1 MRAKIKSNTMVFS
14 SAMGHAKMIQR
25 LFNTET
31 QAGLLALAPLFLVT
45 SSLYVG
51 FSTGLIIVV
60 LISALASIIYFLR
73 NLIPSQQRLAVILVI
88 SVSVMLM
95 ARMLLHA
102 EAFSIADKIGV
113 FLPLVLMN
121 SLVLSINEHMF
132 SMQDFK
138 SVINY
143 ILSVGIVIL
152 SFFIVFGFLREL
164 VDNFSIFTSPAG
176 CFFLSGLLFAGINF
190 FKDNKLIFK

>member
-1 MRAKIKSNTMVFS
+1 MRAEIKSNRIAIS
-14 SAMGHAKMIQR
+14 SAMGHAMMIQR

-31 QAGLLALAPLFLVT
+31 QSGLLALAPLFLVA

-60 LISALASIIYFLR
+60 LIFVLASIIYFLR

-88 SVSVMLM
+88 SVSVMLI

-102 EAFSIADKIGV
+102 EAYSIADKIGL

-121 SLVLSINEHMF
+121 SLVLSINEQMF
-132 SMQDFK
+132 SMQDFQ
-138 SVINY
+138 SAMSYTFRIGLV
-143 ILSVGIVIL
+143 LL
-152 SFFIVFGFLREL
+152 FFFTVFGFLREL
-164 VDNFSIFTSPAG
+164 FDIFSIFTKPAG
-176 CFFLSGLLFAGINF
+176 CFLLSGFIFATINF
-190 FKDNKLIFK
+190 FKSN

>member
-1 MRAKIKSNTMVFS
+1 MRAEIKSNRIAIS
-14 SAMGHAKMIQR
+14 SAMGHAMMIQR

-31 QAGLLALAPLFLVT
+31 QSGLLALAPLFLVA

-60 LISALASIIYFLR
+60 LISVLASIIYFLR

-88 SVSVMLM
+88 SVSVMLI

-102 EAFSIADKIGV
+102 EAFSIADKIGL

-121 SLVLSINEHMF
+121 SLVLSINEQMF

-138 SVINY
+138 SVMSHIFR
-143 ILSVGIVIL
+143 IGLVL
-152 SFFIVFGFLREL
+152 LFFFTIFGFLRESL
-164 VDNFSIFTSPAG
+164 DTFSIFTSSAG
-176 CFFLSGLLFAGINF
+176 CLLLSGFIFATINF
-190 FKDNKLIFK
+190 FKSN